1 MSFALAKDAN
11 NVGAFPWIMADFIA
25 LIAWGSWTLPWVMT
39 FLVALVAWALGAISS
54 VMSFA
59 RASGANS
66 ALP

>member
-1 MSFALAKDAN
+1 MSFALAKDGN
-11 NVGAFPWIMADFIA
+11 NVGAFPWIMADFVA

-39 FLVALVAWALGAISS
+39 FLVALVAWALGAVPW

-59 RASGANS
+59 RAICANS